1 MKRVKTPVAVKPKE
15 TKIIDPRVADFIARK
30 HADALGK
37 IQLWTGISLRI
48 VSDKTRQLA
57 EAAVSAEVGPNY
69 AWIHEKARAALIE
82 FQLDAWAG
90 VEPSAHTVEWVE
102 SIHPIFASPYEPT
115 SQDRSVA
122 KPRVR

>member
-1 MKRVKTPVAVKPKE
+1 
-15 TKIIDPRVADFIARK
+15 VADFIARK
-30 HADALGK
+30 HADALAK
-37 IQLWTGISLRI
+37 IQVWTGISLRM

-69 AWIHEKARAALIE
+69 AWIHENARAALIE

-90 VEPSAHTVEWVE
+90 VEPSAHTLEWV
-102 SIHPIFASPYEPT
+102 SDIHPVFATPYEPT
-115 SQDRSVA
+115 SQDRSVV